1 MPEINARV
9 LHVDGLSVVYPG
21 RGMQRGRDVVAVDGA
36 SLQVDEGEIVGL
48 VGESGSG
55 KSTLALAA
63 AGLGRLTNGTIEV
76 LDQPVS
82 RLRRRRKGRELRAQV
97 QMVFQDPHG
106 SLDPRQSISSG
117 LRELRG
123 LHKRRTGWID
133 DADLMDRVGLGAEI
147 LERLPHEISGGQAQ
161 RVSIARA
168 LLLRP
173 KLLVADEPTSG
184 LDVSVQA
191 QILNLLL
198 RIRDEERI
206 AILFIS
212 HDLSVVR
219 HLCDRV
225 HVMKDG
231 QMVEHGPTEELLS
244 DPQHPYTRRL
254 IAAVPGRGLGDL
266 VIVTPEP
273 APRASETAPEQ
284 PPRPLG

>member
-1 MPEINARV
+1 MPETNARV
-9 LHVDGLSVVYPG
+9 LHVEGLSVVHPG
-21 RGMQRGRDVVAVDGA
+21 RGMQRGHDVVAVDEV
-36 SLQVDEGEIVGL
+36 SLHVDEGEIVGL

-63 AGLGRLTNGTIEV
+63 AGLGRLTDGAIEV
-76 LDQPVS
+76 LGQPVS
-82 RLRRRRKGRELRAQV
+82 RLRRRRKGHELRAQV

-106 SLDPRQSISSG
+106 SLDPRQSIGSG
-117 LRELRG
+117 LRELRS
-123 LHKRRTGWID
+123 LHKQRTSWID
-133 DADLMDRVGLGAEI
+133 DAALMDRVGLGAEI

-225 HVMKDG
+225 HVMKGG
-231 QMVEHGPTEELLS
+231 QMVERGPTEELLS
-244 DPQHPYTRRL
+244 DPQHPYTKRL
-254 IAAVPGRGLGDL
+254 IAAVPGRDLGEL
-266 VIVTPEP
+266 VTVTPEP
-273 APRASETAPEQ
+273 PASETASQQ
-284 PPRPLG
+284 PSRSMG